1 MKSKKHEIRSA
12 IQRYF
17 KAIDVVWI
25 EGLIGYVCEES
36 KIPFKVVMDADNKF
50 VKKYIV
56 DDRESI
62 LRYLRDLKSEGKIN
76 YEYLGEGKYKVK

>member
-17 KAIDVVWI
+17 KAVGEVN
-25 EGLIGYVCEES
+25 GLMLVEYACECAKLPTDPVS
-36 KIPFKVVMDADNKF
+36 KRDAET
-50 VKKYIV
+50 VT
-56 DDRESI
+56 
-62 LRYLRDLKSEGKIN
+62 RYLRDLKSEGLIN